1 VGVTHRPFLK
11 SVSEALVDLGVERAL
26 VFQAIEGSD
35 EAPLDGNSSLVWV
48 RGEETEEFRVPPGSL
63 GLSRTTR
70 AHIPWEDAGEEAR
83 RVLAVLKGEEGPVRD
98 LILYNAAL
106 RLWVADEGTSLVD
119 QVEKAEEAL
128 RSGVALA
135 LLEGLRQ
142 PAPVV

>member
-1 VGVTHRPFLK
+1 M
-11 SVSEALVDLGVERAL
+11 DLGVERAL

-35 EAPLDGNSSLVWV
+35 EAPLNGNSSLVWV
-48 RGEETEEFRVPPGSL
+48 RGEETEEFRVSPGSL

-70 AHIPWEDAGEEAR
+70 AHIPWEDAEEEAR
-83 RVLAVLKGEEGPVRD
+83 QVLAVLEGEKGPVRD

-106 RLWVADEGTSLVD
+106 RLWVADEDMPLVD

-128 RSGVALA
+128 ETGIALA
-135 LLEGLRQ
+135 LLDGLRQ